1 MHFWKEYY
9 FRHLYPEYM
18 GLSYMQI
25 VETLIKEFLSTLKI
39 IKTPNAFRKI
49 QHGTPSQDKTI
60 RIDSPAQEVNLT
72 THIPEGFVI
81 DICKESVL

>member
-18 GLSYMQI
+18 DLSYIQI

-39 IKTPNAFRKI
+39 IKTPKPFRKI
-49 QHGTPSQDKTI
+49 QHGTPSQ
-60 RIDSPAQEVNLT
+60 
-72 THIPEGFVI
+72 GFEPWI
-81 DICKESVL
+81 FTSAR